1 MLVIYLAPLPRGF
14 FLGTLGPFRFSL
26 SGPMLRPRLRNLA
39 NEPLEAWPCIG
50 LEFNFARL
58 RFWSVGHGAG
68 MIKPLDHDAHERER
82 RTMHDNVVRCILNWA
97 HLEDELAWLLHLI
110 LDSALNQVGM
120 IIYHAPNNTETR
132 IRIVDK
138 VVSRDLELLIGGE
151 LIEPSWRSIVK
162 LVSEAKVR
170 SSCFLPDASKNSFMN
185 CSRMRW

>member
-1 MLVIYLAPLPRGF
+1 MGF
-14 FLGTLGPFRFSL
+14 GI

-97 HLEDELAWLLHLI
+97 HLEDELEHVPPQ
-110 LDSALNQVGM
+110 LNQG
-120 IIYHAPNNTETR
+120 
-132 IRIVDK
+132 D
-138 VVSRDLELLIGGE
+138 SRGAEDGRGY
-151 LIEPSWRSIVK
+151 RH
-162 LVSEAKVR
+162 
-170 SSCFLPDASKNSFMN
+170 
-185 CSRMRW
+185 

>member
-82 RTMHDNVVRCILNWA
+82 RTMHDNVVPLHSELGTPRRRTSLAPTPRPRFGAQSGRHDHIPCAQQYRDQNKNCRQGRFAGSGAAYRRRIDRTK
-97 HLEDELAWLLHLI
+97 LEK
-110 LDSALNQVGM
+110 
-120 IIYHAPNNTETR
+120 YR
-132 IRIVDK
+132 K
-138 VVSRDLELLIGGE
+138 IGE
-151 LIEPSWRSIVK
+151 
-162 LVSEAKVR
+162 
-170 SSCFLPDASKNSFMN
+170 
-185 CSRMRW
+185 